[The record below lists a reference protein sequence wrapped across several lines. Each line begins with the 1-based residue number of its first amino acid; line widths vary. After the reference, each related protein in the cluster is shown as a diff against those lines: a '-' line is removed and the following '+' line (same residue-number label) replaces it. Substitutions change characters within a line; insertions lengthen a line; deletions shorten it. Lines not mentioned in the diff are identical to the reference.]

1 MVMKMEPIPQRS
13 ISLDALE
20 PRVLNIGYSAG
31 SGTGVRSP
39 GIRTPERFA
48 YDYEIEFFVA
58 PGGRMWVDGTGY
70 AIEKGHVILRRP
82 GQTCNSQ
89 PPYTCWYI
97 TIDPTG
103 DSGKTLDDF
112 SSTRYL
118 SFQSQIRNPAFD
130 AIPAYMKVQD
140 ESAYI
145 DCFSAINLL
154 ARSKS
159 ETDRLALR
167 IRLLDLI
174 RLLCADAARGP
185 AGRAQRLSEEAVM
198 DTLAY
203 LHAHYAEKLTLNDLS
218 GRANLSPIYF
228 HRLFTKMTHT
238 TPALYLQQV
247 RLDRARYLLLH
258 TALSCSDIASA
269 CGFATPS
276 YFSMVFKRQ
285 TGMTPQAFRNSRLAG
300 SPAMAEQSP

>member
-1 MVMKMEPIPQRS
+1 MVSILQRS
-13 ISLDALE
+13 ISLDELD

-39 GIRTPERFA
+39 GARTPERFA

-58 PGGRMWVDGTGY
+58 PGGQMWVDGTGY
-70 AIEKGHVILRRP
+70 AIGKGHVILRRP
-82 GQTCNSQ
+82 GQTCNSL

-118 SFQSQIRNPAFD
+118 SFQAQIRNPAFD

-167 IRLLDLI
+167 IRLLELI

-185 AGRAQRLSEEAVM
+185 AGRAQRQSEEAVM
-198 DTLAY
+198 DTLDY
-203 LHAHYAEKLTLNDLS
+203 LHAHYAEKLTLADLS
-218 GRANLSPIYF
+218 NRANLSPIYF
-228 HRLFTKMTHT
+228 HRLFARMTHK

-247 RLDRARYLLLH
+247 RLDRARDLLLH
-258 TALSCSDIASA
+258 TALTCSEIAAA
-269 CGFATPS
+269 CGFSTPS

-285 TGMTPQAFRNSRLAG
+285 TGMTPLSFRDSHLAG
-300 SPAMAEQSP
+300 SPVKAERSP